1 MDALYRVVK
10 RLLEPGKI
18 PCLAQKGHAE
28 RLRVAL
34 PSISRRERD
43 CAKPSPLSMAKSKR
57 LLHSL
62 GDKGEVLQKTYF
74 GREV

>member
-34 PSISRRERD
+34 PSISRWERG
-43 CAKPSPLSMAKSKR
+43 CARPSSLSMVKSKR
-57 LLHSL
+57 LLNSL
-62 GDKGEVLQKTYF
+62 GDKGEVLQKAYF

>member
-1 MDALYRVVK
+1 MDVLYRVVK

-18 PCLAQKGHAE
+18 SCLAQKDHAE

>member
-1 MDALYRVVK
+1 LDVLYRVVK

-18 PCLAQKGHAE
+18 SCLAQKDHAE

-43 CAKPSPLSMAKSKR
+43 CVEPLPAKSKR
-57 LLHSL
+57 LLNNL
-62 GDKGEVLQKTYF
+62 WNKGEVLHKTYF
-74 GREV
+74 GKED